1 MKGQHRCSPDP
12 ASRSGW
18 GAAAGML
25 ACPQRLCFPEHAP
38 EWPLPLCTPGPRL
51 VVPKSGLPQHHP
63 AVPEF
68 AGIQGTPFLEC
79 PMRKIPFHMQER
91 QPFFSP
97 LSSPLHVF
105 PRIPGEYSFV
115 PQIHPS
121 WLPHGASAG
130 CLGSDLASLPP
141 VIPCLSSPVCPAAP
155 LWSQA
160 PPSLA
165 RDKGVSV
172 PLRKA

>member
-25 ACPQRLCFPEHAP
+25 ACPQRLCFPEHVP

-68 AGIQGTPFLEC
+68 ADIQGTTPFLEC
-79 PMRKIPFHMQER
+79 PTGKIPFHMQER
-91 QPFFSP
+91 QPFFPPQFPAPRVSKDP
-97 LSSPLHVF
+97 RRVLICSTDPSTLVAARCLGRLPGLRPRVPPSSHPLPFLTSLSSCTSVE
-105 PRIPGEYSFV
+105 PGPSF
-115 PQIHPS
+115 
-121 WLPHGASAG
+121 
-130 CLGSDLASLPP
+130 
-141 VIPCLSSPVCPAAP
+141 LSE
-155 LWSQA
+155 
-160 PPSLA
+160 
-165 RDKGVSV
+165 G
-172 PLRKA
+172 